1 MGEGGCGVGLKLV
14 TEVASLPPPRERSD
28 VRHHRRRL
36 PRSGEP
42 TAPDGHA
49 APPSMWP
56 FVIGLGMAVLLSGMP
71 LGYWIVL
78 PGLLVT
84 VLGTLGFVAESR

>member
-1 MGEGGCGVGLKLV
+1 
-14 TEVASLPPPRERSD
+14 
-28 VRHHRRRL
+28 
-36 PRSGEP
+36 
-42 TAPDGHA
+42 
-49 APPSMWP
+49 MWP

-71 LGYWIVL
+71 LGYWIAL